1 MILNLNNE
9 IDQKIAKQYSA
20 EEIENINPEL
30 NDLFG
35 INIDMNPDTDF
46 QFKIYYESHY
56 SEEEY
61 KKYKK
66 PKLLEWLGERK
77 MDKYLSIVH
86 DKSNSGITRMDIG
99 LTNPT
104 NKNMIDLFDLLEEEV
119 PYFKKHRKEIMDFSL
134 IKSNKLEGYDY
145 AALYF
150 IGYVSDKNSDIKLL
164 KFHWLNK
171 IREGYTDLFDNDYY
185 ISFIEKCGIE
195 KFKKLLPYVKKA
207 LKNCDA
213 RMWMEGLDITEQGA
227 FKHKIYL
234 SHMKKDTC
242 NGLIKTFNNDVLT
255 RKLKTVKTWEKVHPE
270 FYFDGFAIGEN
281 SNEEITLNL
290 YFRLKEKLITE

>member
-1 MILNLNNE
+1 
-9 IDQKIAKQYSA
+9 
-20 EEIENINPEL
+20 
-30 NDLFG
+30 
-35 INIDMNPDTDF
+35 
-46 QFKIYYESHY
+46 
-56 SEEEY
+56 
-61 KKYKK
+61 
-66 PKLLEWLGERK
+66 

-195 KFKKLLPYVKKA
+195 KFKKLLPYVKKS
-207 LKNCDA
+207 LK
-213 RMWMEGLDITEQGA
+213 
-227 FKHKIYL
+227 
-234 SHMKKDTC
+234 
-242 NGLIKTFNNDVLT
+242 
-255 RKLKTVKTWEKVHPE
+255 KL
-270 FYFDGFAIGEN
+270 
-281 SNEEITLNL
+281 
-290 YFRLKEKLITE
+290 